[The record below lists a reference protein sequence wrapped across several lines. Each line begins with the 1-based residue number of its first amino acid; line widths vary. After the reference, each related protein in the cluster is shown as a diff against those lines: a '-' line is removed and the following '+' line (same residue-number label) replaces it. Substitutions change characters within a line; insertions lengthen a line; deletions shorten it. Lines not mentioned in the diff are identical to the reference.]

1 MQYTKVL
8 TVFPVIDF
16 SSNKFTG
23 TIPNF
28 IGELKGLQALNLSNN
43 NILGEIPSSF
53 ANMTDLESLDLSNNM
68 LSGEIPRG
76 LTELTSLE
84 VFNASYNLLEGPIP
98 EGSQS
103 GTFDNSSFMGN
114 SGLCG
119 TPLSK
124 KCENEL
130 EPAPARIAIESKNDT
145 EEESMLI
152 DWIIRC
158 LGCVGGFGV
167 GCAFGKH
174 LTDRNHEWFVKTF
187 GRRRRGP
194 RTRGRRTAR
203 PSG

>member
-1 MQYTKVL
+1 MKLADESHPFIYGTTVHFSVSTPVDWELKTAEYNYSITITNKGNDMQYTKVL
-8 TVFPVIDF
+8 TVFRVIDF

-28 IGELKGLQALNLSNN
+28 IGELKGLQVLNLSNN

-84 VFNASYNLLEGPIP
+84 VFNVSDNLLEGPIIP
-98 EGSQS
+98 EGSQF

-130 EPAPARIAIESKNDT
+130 EPAPARIAIE
-145 EEESMLI
+145 
-152 DWIIRC
+152 
-158 LGCVGGFGV
+158 
-167 GCAFGKH
+167 
-174 LTDRNHEWFVKTF
+174 
-187 GRRRRGP
+187 
-194 RTRGRRTAR
+194 AR
-203 PSG
+203 MTLKKSPC